1 MPENPRTREQKK
13 EALSAFIP
21 AIMAMDSAV
30 TAGGDLNALPP
41 GWERV
46 HAHDFPLTHHRA
58 DLYKYQP
65 TPDAEPQFF
74 CLQRSV
80 KNLEDVFFNTLPVL
94 SRDASFSR
102 DEVGAFIEECVQ
114 VLNHKY
120 GSAQK
125 KFTYTDLNQLGYS
138 QGGYLMG
145 FALGYIYNKTG
156 DVPEQIYTLDSAGES
171 VALEKSIDVYNR
183 DAKSGELRGW
193 HLTPDTL
200 PDLID
205 RVHRNAAG
213 VFVFPP
219 NLINSA
225 GARLG
230 EAMWAS
236 PFDFKHHDA
245 EKLLS
250 EIDQPSGFTEW
261 LVGFLI
267 YHTSEL
273 LFEKHKEEFP
283 DVDPATLLEALHAFC
298 YSYAVSYT
306 EQSHLLSNHLY
317 RATRDMDRFMT
328 SLLDVENTP
337 DKGYRVPLFGDH
349 LLKGDPADSYFYYLR
364 HLRFELLGAT
374 PEIQVL
380 GGYSAAEEHALQ
392 YLQGEDKKT
401 GKGGHLMLAFEAE
414 QAGMDYD
421 KIQRFLFKP
430 ALKLVQKVV
439 NSIPF
444 HDIADDLH
452 TAYTA
457 GQNSRYHESLPRW
470 AAVTRAAFEAL
481 ASKKEKL
488 DLEDGK
494 FIFTELLPHLV
505 RSIAP
510 VKAVTRHVD
519 ALKHEAR
526 LGVGVTTY
534 QIQKAL
540 EDFRE
545 RISHGGKGDD
555 GQQR

>member
-13 EALSAFIP
+13 EALRTFIP
-21 AIMAMDSAV
+21 AIMAMDNAV

-41 GWERV
+41 GWERI

-65 TPDAEPQFF
+65 SPDAEPQFF

-114 VLNHKY
+114 VLNQQY

-125 KFTYTDLNQLGYS
+125 QFTYTDLNQLGYS

-183 DAKSGELRGW
+183 DAASGELRGW

-205 RVHRNAAG
+205 RVHKNAAG
-213 VFVFPP
+213 IFVFPP

-236 PFDFKHHDA
+236 PFNFSHHDA

-250 EIDQPSGFTEW
+250 DIDKPSSPVEW

-273 LFEKHKEEFP
+273 LFEKHKDEFP
-283 DVDPATLLEALHAFC
+283 GIEPGTLLEALRAFC

-317 RATRDMDRFMT
+317 RATRDMDHFMR

-337 DKGYRVPLFGDH
+337 EGYRVPQFGNH
-349 LLKGDPADSYFYYLR
+349 TLKGDPADSYFYYLR
-364 HLRFELLGAT
+364 HLRYELLEPNQEHNVMGF
-374 PEIQVL
+374 
-380 GGYSAAEEHALQ
+380 SAAEEYALR
-392 YLQGEDKKT
+392 YLRGENRNEKD
-401 GKGGHLMLAFEAE
+401 GHLALAFEAE

-421 KIQRFLFKP
+421 KIQRFLFQP

-439 NSIPF
+439 ISIPF
-444 HDIADDLH
+444 HDLADDLH

-481 ASKKEKL
+481 NSKKEML

-494 FIFTELLPHLV
+494 FIFTELLPHLI
-505 RSIAP
+505 RSTAP
-510 VKAVTRHVD
+510 VRAVTRHAD
-519 ALKHEAR
+519 ALRHEVR
-526 LGVGVTTY
+526 LGVGVTAY
-534 QIQKAL
+534 QVTQAL
-540 EDFRE
+540 ANFRE
-545 RISHGGKGDD
+545 RVCGKDD
-555 GQQR
+555 SSPQR